1 MNNMEEKNT
10 IGHWYRFKSVYMF
23 MLSFVTALS
32 LTIILKEPGFTDSQI
47 YVIFLLFFSIG
58 LWLSE
63 AIPAFAV
70 SLFIIAYLVFALG
83 NSYFNSAP
91 ENIEKYGQTFSS
103 SMIWLLLG
111 GFFLAAAMTKTKL
124 DQALFKYTLK
134 LSGTN
139 PRHLLI
145 GLMGT
150 TMIASMLMSNTATTS
165 MIIAAILPLL
175 TALGKKSG
183 IAKAL
188 LLGIP
193 LAAATGGIG
202 TIIGTPPNAIGAGAL
217 KSAGIIIEFIDWMKF
232 GIPVSFALT
241 AIGCIALI
249 SIYIKDTTP
258 ISLDFLEDNKV
269 GSNEESMLKRKIVTA
284 VIFVTVG
291 LWLTTSLHGL
301 TVASICA
308 VPLVIL
314 TVTGVLDGKDIQGL
328 PWDTLLLVAGGL
340 SLGLALEQTG
350 LLNHYAQML
359 ISLNLNSM
367 VLIFVFAYLTMLFS
381 NIMSNTAAST
391 VMIPMGMAI
400 LPDMKL
406 EVAMVIAISAS
417 TAMFL
422 PVSTPPNAIA
432 FSTGLLEQKDFRLGG
447 ILVGLLGPLLAIIWV
462 MLVS

>member
-1 MNNMEEKNT
+1 M
-10 IGHWYRFKSVYMF
+10 IIKSISGNKSNKSILF
-23 MLSFVTALS
+23 FLLS
-32 LTIILKEPGFTDSQI
+32 LSIALGLTFLLKEPGFSDSQV
-47 YVIFLLFFSIG
+47 YVIFLLFFAIG
-58 LWLSE
+58 LWLTE

-91 ENIEKYGQTFSS
+91 ENIDKYAQTFSS

-124 DQALFKYTLK
+124 DQSLFKYTLK

-139 PRHLLI
+139 PKNLLI

-150 TMIASMLMSNTATTS
+150 TMVASMLMSNTATTS

-175 TALGKKSG
+175 ASLGKNSG
-183 IAKAL
+183 IGKAL

-202 TIIGTPPNAIGAGAL
+202 TIIGTPPNAIGVGAL
-217 KSAGIIIEFIDWMKF
+217 KSSGIIIEFIDWMKF

-241 AIGCIALI
+241 AIGCIALMR
-249 SIYIKDTTP
+249 IYIKDTTP
-258 ISLDFLEDNKV
+258 ISLDFLEDTKTQV
-269 GSNEESMLKRKIVTA
+269 TGESTLKRKIVAA
-284 VIFVTVG
+284 VIFITVG

-308 VPLVIL
+308 IPLVIL
-314 TVTGVLDGKDIQGL
+314 TVTGVLEGKDIQGL

-350 LLNHYAQML
+350 LLNHYSHML
-359 ISLNLNSM
+359 ISMKLNSM
-367 VLIFVFAYLTMLFS
+367 VLIFVFAYLTMLVS

-391 VMIPMGMAI
+391 VMIPLGMAI

-406 EVAMVIAISAS
+406 EVAMIIAISAS

-432 FSTGLLEQKDFRLGG
+432 YSTGLLEQKDFRLGG
-447 ILVGLLGPLLAIIWV
+447 ILVGLLGPLLAILWV
-462 MLVS
+462 LLIV

>member
-1 MNNMEEKNT
+1 MEEKVKIT
-10 IGHWYRFKSVYMF
+10 GWKRYKPVIYFL
-23 MLSFVTALS
+23 LSFIAALVFTF
-32 LTIILKEPGFTDSQI
+32 LLKEPGFTDSQV
-47 YVIFLLFFSIG
+47 YVIFLLFFAIG
-58 LWLSE
+58 LWLTE

-70 SLFIIAYLVFALG
+70 SLLIIAYLVFTLG
-83 NSYFNSAP
+83 NKYLNSAP
-91 ENIEKYGQTFSS
+91 ENIEKYAQTFSS

-124 DQALFKYTLK
+124 DRILFKYTLK
-134 LSGTN
+134 ISGTN

-150 TMIASMLMSNTATTS
+150 TMAASMLMSNTATTS
-165 MIIAAILPLL
+165 MIIASILPLL
-175 TALGKKSG
+175 ASLGKKSG

-217 KSAGIIIEFIDWMKF
+217 KNAGIIVEFLDWMKF
-232 GIPVSFALT
+232 GIPVSIALT
-241 AIGCIALI
+241 AVGCIALI
-249 SIYIKDTTP
+249 RIYIKDTTP
-258 ISLDFLEDNKV
+258 ISLDFLENQTIETT
-269 GSNEESMLKRKIVTA
+269 EESTLKRNIVA
-284 VIFVTVG
+284 VVIVVTVG

-308 VPLVIL
+308 VPLVML
-314 TVTGVLDGKDIQGL
+314 TVTGVLEGKDIQGL

-350 LLNHYAQML
+350 LLNYYANML
-359 ISLNLNSM
+359 IAMKLNTM
-367 VLIFVFAYLTMLFS
+367 VLIFVFAYLTMLVS

-391 VMIPMGMAI
+391 VMIPLGMAI
-400 LPDMKL
+400 LPDLKL
-406 EVAMVIAISAS
+406 EVAMIIAISAS

-447 ILVGLLGPLLAIIWV
+447 ILVGLLGPLLAILWV
-462 MLVS
+462 MLVA